1 MSTLMGGGGILML
14 GWGNRIREEGKGWT
28 KEAERDQRDARDLE
42 EGWISVDWSG
52 EEGRGRRFIYL
63 HHFILQ

>member
-1 MSTLMGGGGILML
+1 ML
-14 GWGNRIREEGKGWT
+14 GWGNRIRGEGKGWT